1 MSWKGIK
8 KAINRAGNQ
17 VLVATGQIDH
27 TVDKAFEF
35 EEKRYREME
44 IQSNKLQKEL
54 KHYVDYL
61 NTITTAQIN
70 LGETLSSFYGIGGE
84 TGISG
89 TRLDG
94 TKIDG
99 SDGAKQPID
108 DVITSTTF
116 GSNGIRGESVPVESV
131 HDLGDDHGDFAKQYY
146 DQIKTLSLNCLQE
159 VQHPY
164 LQTVLN
170 PMARFNSYHIEI
182 NEAIKKRKH
191 KQLDYDTMRSKL
203 KKLMENPQSTSEYD
217 EKLATSQL
225 DMENAQ
231 STYNT
236 LNQQLKDE
244 IPKFINYRIPFLD
257 ASFESF
263 VKIQLLFFNENFRV
277 LNELQP
283 KLDAKVRQDFATGK
297 LDERIDNILG
307 KMKQLNIT
315 G

>member
-44 IQSNKLQKEL
+44 INSNKLQKEL
-54 KHYVDYL
+54 KHYIDYL
-61 NTITTAQIN
+61 NTITMAQIN
-70 LGETLSSFYGIGGE
+70 LGETLSSFYGIGAEPGS
-84 TGISG
+84 GG

-99 SDGAKQPID
+99 SDAKQPIGQE
-108 DVITSTTF
+108 ITSMT
-116 GSNGIRGESVPVESV
+116 SLSKGIRGESVPLESV
-131 HDLGDDHGDFAKQYY
+131 HDLGDGHGDFAKQYY
-146 DQIKTLSLNCLQE
+146 DQIQSLSLNCLQE

-164 LQTVLN
+164 LKTVLN
-170 PMARFNSYHIEI
+170 PTARFNSYHIEI

-217 EKLATSQL
+217 EKLATAQVE
-225 DMENAQ
+225 MENAQ

-236 LNQQLKDE
+236 LDQQLKDE
-244 IPKFINYRIPFLD
+244 IPKFINYRIPFID

-263 VKIQLLFFNENFRV
+263 VKIQLLFFNENFKV
-277 LNELQP
+277 LNGLQP